1 MIGVIAAVCLP
12 IAARAFVGPRGA
24 LVHIRWDSSV
34 DVSARQEL
42 EARFRLEDGE
52 RLDDSTWRYDLVN
65 PSAETIRALVGDSA
79 VADTHHINRER
90 STLSDAER
98 TARRARVRHGSVI
111 VAVADRMAALAALA
125 ALVMVLTQW
134 YARQADGLWTWRNGL
149 IFRTAEQ
156 VQPYVW
162 LAVLG
167 LAIYG
172 RAIWWPPTNSDDLQY
187 LASVRLRNPFSYFVG
202 DHGHDNNLYRPLTP
216 ASMWVVYQMFGVW
229 NVPNQI
235 LNQVVHLANVSLL
248 YAILRRAQPDRS
260 VALLFAAIFMISEYT
275 WLAATVTS
283 HRQVAQTGLFLLV
296 FVYQLTRHAEPS
308 DTTAPAAS
316 VRLGSM
322 AALSVLALMSKE
334 SGLVVPALAF
344 AYAFMSGRPR
354 ARLAAAAAATIAGYV
369 VFRVVIFGPSF
380 ASYGPDGYMFF
391 GLLHYQRSDELPSV
405 LRYINYAENVLK
417 NIIAPMLPVFDETGA
432 LLSRESLPVFVPV
445 IVSTALLTGIA
456 AARRL
461 SHLQWI
467 ALIIIVA
474 NAVAHYATFRM
485 RAHYVSHAAFCMFVA
500 GSPLLGRGR
509 SPGVRDLAVKTL
521 GVMALL
527 GGIVLASNMMDR
539 YALAI
544 NRALDALP
552 VRGLERY
559 GPVAEEVLQRYR

>member
-52 RLDDSTWRYDLVN
+52 RLDDSTWRYHLVN

-260 VALLFAAIFMISEYT
+260 VALLFAAIFMISEYHV
-275 WLAATVTS
+275 ACGDRHVAPPGRADRTVPVGVRLPVDAS
-283 HRQVAQTGLFLLV
+283 RGAVGHHRAGGIGSAWVDGGVIRACTYEQGKRAGCAGAGVRV
-296 FVYQLTRHAEPS
+296 RVHVW
-308 DTTAPAAS
+308 TTAREIGS
-316 VRLGSM
+316 CRRSDDRRVRR
-322 AALSVLALMSKE
+322 V
-334 SGLVVPALAF
+334 
-344 AYAFMSGRPR
+344 SGRHLR
-354 ARLAAAAAATIAGYV
+354 TQFRLLRPGWLYV
-369 VFRVVIFGPSF
+369 
-380 ASYGPDGYMFF
+380 
-391 GLLHYQRSDELPSV
+391 LW
-405 LRYINYAENVLK
+405 
-417 NIIAPMLPVFDETGA
+417 PV
-432 LLSRESLPVFVPV
+432 
-445 IVSTALLTGIA
+445 
-456 AARRL
+456 
-461 SHLQWI
+461 
-467 ALIIIVA
+467 
-474 NAVAHYATFRM
+474 
-485 RAHYVSHAAFCMFVA
+485 
-500 GSPLLGRGR
+500 
-509 SPGVRDLAVKTL
+509 
-521 GVMALL
+521 
-527 GGIVLASNMMDR
+527 
-539 YALAI
+539 
-544 NRALDALP
+544 ALP
-552 VRGLERY
+552 
-559 GPVAEEVLQRYR
+559 AQ

>member
-42 EARFRLEDGE
+42 EARFVWRTVSA
-52 RLDDSTWRYDLVN
+52 STTRRGGPTRQSICRDHSRSRRGFGGSRHA
-65 PSAETIRALVGDSA
+65 PHQPRALDV
-79 VADTHHINRER
+79 ER
-90 STLSDAER
+90 
-98 TARRARVRHGSVI
+98 RRANGATGTGAAWKR
-111 VAVADRMAALAALA
+111 DRRGGRPNGGAGRAS

-391 GLLHYQRSDELPSV
+391 GLLHYQRSDELPSL

-445 IVSTALLTGIA
+445 IVSTALLTGMA

-527 GGIVLASNMMDR
+527 GGIVLPAT
-539 YALAI
+539 
-544 NRALDALP
+544 
-552 VRGLERY
+552 
-559 GPVAEEVLQRYR
+559 